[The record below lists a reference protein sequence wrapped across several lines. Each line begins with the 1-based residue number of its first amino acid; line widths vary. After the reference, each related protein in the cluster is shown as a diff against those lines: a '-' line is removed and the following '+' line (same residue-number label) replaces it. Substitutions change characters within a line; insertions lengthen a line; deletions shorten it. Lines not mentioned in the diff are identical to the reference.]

1 MTGDLGQDRTIEA
14 AYVAHAGPL
23 LRRLTATTRNAAAA
37 EDLTQEAFMR
47 LVIEVNAGRIPN
59 DAGAWLHRVGHNLA
73 MSRGRRIAVANRRIG
88 EITLPGD
95 APSPETMTLEAER
108 NSELHDALAGLGA
121 TDQRVLLLAAT
132 GYRGW
137 EIARSIGRT
146 DAATRT
152 LLCRARLKV
161 KGIMLEAARERGPAG
176 FPLGDRASGT
186 RTPRVLRE
194 PSRAGARRAAALSLS
209 RA

>member
-1 MTGDLGQDRTIEA
+1 MTADLGQDRTIEA

-23 LRRLTATTRNAAAA
+23 LRRLTTTTRNAAAA

-47 LVIEVNAGRIPN
+47 LVIEVNAGRIPD

-73 MSRGRRIAVANRRIG
+73 MSRGRRIAVANRRNG

-95 APSPETMTLEAER
+95 APSPETLTLEAER

-121 TDQRVLLLAAT
+121 TDQRVLILAAT
-132 GYRGW
+132 GYRGL

-152 LLCRARLKV
+152 LLCRARGKV
-161 KGIMLEAARERGPAG
+161 KGIMLAAEPGWW
-176 FPLGDRASGT
+176 RA
-186 RTPRVLRE
+186 
-194 PSRAGARRAAALSLS
+194 
-209 RA
+209 